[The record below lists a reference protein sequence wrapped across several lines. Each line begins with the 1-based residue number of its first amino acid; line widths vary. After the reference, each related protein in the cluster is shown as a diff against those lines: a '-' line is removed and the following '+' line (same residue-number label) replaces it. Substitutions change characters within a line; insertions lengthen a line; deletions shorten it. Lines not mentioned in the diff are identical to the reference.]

1 MYRRPSRKCK
11 FAESKKPNLNPLL
24 DSTFIFIFFLLYYA
38 TFVHFF
44 EISSEVPLVS
54 GNPPPDKTPPL
65 ALTVKV
71 QPAQLEVY
79 TGIPAVR
86 QKVIGR
92 TSEGSYDFAK
102 LREYLFALK
111 KKHLQENSAILEPQ
125 DSVPYDELV
134 KVMDAIRTI
143 KNTDEE
149 IFATDKN
156 GISKKLNEL
165 FGQIIFGN
173 IQS

>member
-11 FAESKKPNLNPLL
+11 LNVAKKPNLNPLL

-44 EISSEVPLVS
+44 EISSDVPLVS
-54 GNPPPDKTPPL
+54 GNPPPDKNPPL

-71 QPAQLEVY
+71 SPRQLEVF

-86 QKVIGR
+86 QRVIGR
-92 TSEGSYDFAK
+92 TSEGTYDFAK

-111 KKHLQENSAILEPQ
+111 KKHLKENSAVLEPQ
-125 DSVPYDELV
+125 DSVPYEELV
-134 KVMDAIRTI
+134 KVMDAIRVI

-149 IFATDKN
+149 IYVPDKN
-156 GISKKLNEL
+156 GIEKKLTEL

>member
-11 FAESKKPNLNPLL
+11 IAESKKPNLNPLL

-54 GNPPPDKTPPL
+54 GNPPPDKNPPL

-71 QPAQLEVY
+71 NPHQLEVY

-86 QKVIGR
+86 QKVVSR
-92 TSEGSYDFAK
+92 TSDGSYDFAK

-111 KKHLQENSAILEPQ
+111 KKHLTENSAILEPQ
-125 DSVPYDELV
+125 NSVSYEEIV
-134 KVMDAIRTI
+134 KVMDAIRTL

-149 IFATDKN
+149 LYITDKN

>member
-11 FAESKKPNLNPLL
+11 RNETKKPSLNPLL
-24 DSTFIFIFFLLYYA
+24 DATFIFIFFLLYYA

-54 GNPPPDKTPPL
+54 GNPPPDKKPPL

-71 QPAQLEVY
+71 KPHQLEVF

-86 QKVIGR
+86 QKVVGR
-92 TSEGSYDFAK
+92 TSEGGYDFPK

-111 KKHLQENSAILEPQ
+111 KKNLTENTAILEPQ
-125 DSVPYDELV
+125 DTISYEELV

-143 KNTDEE
+143 RNTDEE
-149 IFATDKN
+149 LYAPDKN
-156 GISKKLNEL
+156 GISQKLNEL
-165 FGQIIFGN
+165 FGQIIFSN